1 MYTVAPQF
9 TAWVAE
15 CEKIEQKHQLLRGP
29 LPANPFSYRHGGE
42 PQSPVY
48 VSPRGYFVVDGY
60 PCGRCGG
67 AGGSLAWKNTGLTCY
82 ECGGHGFKGRTRDVP
97 VYTAEQLDKLNAKT
111 NAKAAKKAAEVH
123 ARETAFD
130 ALYADLLL
138 AVAKLDNVPA
148 FVDDVISKGRKYG
161 TLSDAQVA
169 AVQKTIEREL
179 AKKAQDAASGWVG
192 TVGERI
198 TVDATVVFVT
208 SYEGVFG
215 TTHVHGLR
223 DAAGNVLIHKGA
235 KLLIDVID
243 GYPQHVKKGEPVRF
257 SATVKEHGTRDGV
270 KQTILARP
278 SRAEFMG

>member
-1 MYTVAPQF
+1 MFYYRSGQEVSGEVQS
-9 TAWVAE
+9 TA
-15 CEKIEQKHQLLRGP
+15 RGHSAAQP
-29 LPANPFSYRHGGE
+29 
-42 PQSPVY
+42 
-48 VSPRGYFVVDGY
+48 Y

-67 AGGSLAWKNTGLTCY
+67 SGHYSYNQIDGTTCF
-82 ECGGHGFKGRTRDVP
+82 ECRGHGFKGRTRDVP

-169 AVQKTIEREL
+169 AVQKTIERQL

-223 DAAGNVLIHKGA
+223 DAAGNMLIHKGA
-235 KLLIDVID
+235 KLLVNVID
-243 GYPQHVKKGEPVRF
+243 SYPQQVTKGELVRF